1 MSTWSRGLCFP
12 QPRTRTICDLISSYK
27 FIFFKHLFLTK
38 ILAIWFTFEF
48 NLNIIICFRGK
59 MTKFN
64 LECFSI
70 RKLLLKPPR
79 GLTEAVFSCYWF
91 CGEEVAAWGRRSLGR
106 WPYRGAAA
114 LPFHALDR
122 TRTSCHQGT
131 FHTEISVSVTDGISI
146 SSIQILILLF
156 WNANLVFT
164 LNFSFAKSR
173 FVFAVLFIKY
183 RLA

>member
-38 ILAIWFTFEF
+38 ILAIWLTFEF

-79 GLTEAVFSCYWF
+79 GWPRLSFPVTDSVARKSQPGGGGPRGAGHTAELRPCLFRLLTEPELPVTKVLSTQRFLSVWRMGSAFPPFRFLFCYF
-91 CGEEVAAWGRRSLGR
+91 EM
-106 WPYRGAAA
+106 
-114 LPFHALDR
+114 
-122 TRTSCHQGT
+122 
-131 FHTEISVSVTDGISI
+131 
-146 SSIQILILLF
+146 QILFLLLIF
-156 WNANLVFT
+156 HLLKAD
-164 LNFSFAKSR
+164 
-173 FVFAVLFIKY
+173 LFLQCCLKNIG
-183 RLA
+183 